1 MRSIDIRVQRIV
13 DVVDKLAQY
22 YITLDSIL
30 GFWFTVHKRNA
41 YKILTPRPQRKLMS
55 SRFVGG
61 TLFSLVVVVIWC
73 AVDNHRKI
81 IIVVVIISFIIGFAG
96 DHFDIVVA

>member
-13 DVVDKLAQY
+13 DVVNKLAQY

-30 GFWFTVHKRNA
+30 QYWFYVHKRNA
-41 YKILTPRPQRKLMS
+41 YKILTPRPQRNP
-55 SRFVGG
+55 
-61 TLFSLVVVVIWC
+61 SLIVVVVWC

-81 IIVVVIISFIIGFAG
+81 VVVIIVIISVIIGFAG
-96 DHFDIVVA
+96 DHFDIVVD